1 MVPAIEQ
8 IETVPEFIAALQQ
21 LRTQAG
27 GPSYAEIAGSIG
39 TIRTARGLPS
49 EHAAPGK
56 STVYEAFKPN
66 RKRLDAA
73 LVEDIVAALDVDA
86 AHPRQ
91 WRDTA
96 LRLTAS
102 GPLHLPEI
110 VELGPAPSSERFVGR
125 SDALRAVAD
134 RLQESAT
141 ASIVGLPGIGKSA
154 LAERVAFSLRERFEE
169 TLWVSMRGHS
179 AATSP
184 VDPGALARA
193 LLDRWKH
200 TFEASRVTEEL
211 RRRLASKRV
220 LLVLDDAVSAAQVKP
235 FLPAGTEGAH
245 VLVTSRRP
253 LEVPNELPL
262 DPLDDS
268 DSLALLDIDGS
279 EPGAASL
286 VGSCGGIPLALEVA
300 MKRIRDRPNWT
311 MEDHAAAF
319 ERQGDAFDPL
329 YQRIRGSYAALPT
342 ELRTSLTKLALLPGT
357 HGDPDQA
364 RWLLG
369 DGGEP
374 TRRILER
381 LGQTGL
387 IRVSGEVW
395 SMHDFVRSFATAN
408 AHESTPP
415 SELQGSFGRY
425 VEGITTTTAS
435 VLLSLEVLGTH
446 RVPWLNELE
455 IRDFDRADARHWLD
469 THIAAVFSTAAKAI
483 DNSDLTGASRL
494 STLMYYLGLVGNDG
508 EAALELQRRARAV
521 AEQHGDRWEQM
532 RALTREAALL
542 VFRLGR
548 SEEAALPLKWA
559 EDLCMALID
568 DPAVIP
574 SLMSVKNSQATSAA
588 LANDLSGAEQAFRE
602 LLPHVRSGPDDR
614 LEFPVIVNLVEVL
627 NRAGKV
633 DESTELG
640 LDAIERADALG
651 YDREVLALSLNLT
664 DALTESGDLATAFDI
679 SERGVEIAK
688 KLQHQVQLGF
698 LTTSRSVLAMKQG
711 RADDAKRDLESAK
724 ELAGQT
730 RHREL
735 TAFAAQAEARIVFA
749 SGDLQAAEEAAV
761 RAVEAG
767 RASADSARLSSSER
781 LLAEVREHME
791 QS

>member
-8 IETVPEFIAALQQ
+8 IETVPEFIAALQR

-27 GPSYAEIAGSIG
+27 SPSYAEIASSIG
-39 TIRTARGLPS
+39 AIRTARGLPS
-49 EHAAPGK
+49 SHAAPGK

-73 LVEDIVAALDVDA
+73 LIEDIVAALDVEA
-86 AHPRQ
+86 ARPRQ
-91 WRDTA
+91 WRNAA

-110 VELGPAPSSERFVGR
+110 VELGRTPSIERFVGR
-125 SDALRAVAD
+125 SEELRIAAEHL
-134 RLQESAT
+134 RRSAT
-141 ASIVGLPGIGKSA
+141 SSIVGLPGIGKSA
-154 LAERVAFSLRERFEE
+154 LAERVALHLTAEFEE
-169 TLWVSMRGHS
+169 ALWVSMRGHS
-179 AATSP
+179 EATSP
-184 VDPGALARA
+184 VDPEALARA
-193 LLDRWKH
+193 LLDRWQH
-200 TFEASRVTEEL
+200 TFEATRVTEEL
-211 RRRLASKRV
+211 QRRLASRRV

-235 FLPAGTEGAH
+235 FLPVHREGAR

-253 LEVPNELPL
+253 LGIPNELQL
-262 DPLDDS
+262 DPLGHD
-268 DSLALLDIDGS
+268 DSLALLDIEGD

-300 MKRIRDRPNWT
+300 MKRIRERPNWT
-311 MEDHAAAF
+311 MADHAAAF

-329 YQRIRGSYAALPT
+329 HQRIRGSYAALPA
-342 ELRTSLTKLALLPGT
+342 ELRSALTKLALLPGT
-357 HGDPDQA
+357 QGDLDQA

-369 DGGEP
+369 DADEP
-374 TRRILER
+374 SRRILER
-381 LGQTGL
+381 LAQAGL
-387 IRVSGEVW
+387 VRVSNEAW

-415 SELQGSFGRY
+415 SELQQSFNRY

-435 VLLSLEVLGTH
+435 VLLSLEILGTH
-446 RVPWLNELE
+446 RVPWLNELAIVE
-455 IRDFDRADARHWLD
+455 FDPSDARHWLD
-469 THIAAVFSTAAKAI
+469 THIAAVFSTAAKTV

-508 EAALELQRRARAV
+508 EASLELQRRTRAV
-521 AEQHGDRWEQM
+521 AEQHEDRWEQM

-559 EDLCMALID
+559 EDLCIALID

-574 SLMSVKNSQATSAA
+574 SLMSVKNSQATAAA
-588 LANDLSGAEQAFRE
+588 LANDLPGAEKAFRE

-633 DESTELG
+633 GESTKLG
-640 LDAIERADALG
+640 LDAIERAEELG

-664 DALTESGDLATAFDI
+664 DALTESGDLETAFEI

-711 RADDAKRDLESAK
+711 RVDDANRDLEAAK

-781 LLAEVREHME
+781 LLAQVRERMA